1 MITQLL
7 FNGLFNALDGS
18 PDNLEITHIALG
30 TGTNAASK
38 SDTALQTEVF
48 RKAISSKSQSN
59 TQFIVKLSL
68 APAEAVFNIREV
80 GIFANATLTPGSG
93 TLIARANV
101 NIDKNASTQL
111 LLTYTITA
119 Q

>member
-1 MITQLL
+1 MVTQLF
-7 FNGLFNALDGS
+7 FNGLFDALDG
-18 PDNLEITHIALG
+18 DTCDFEITHIALG

-48 RKAISSKSQSN
+48 RKAISSKSRSSS
-59 TQFIVKLSL
+59 QFTVKLSL
-68 APAEAVFNIREV
+68 APSEAVFNIREV
-80 GIFANATLTPGSG
+80 GIFANATDTPGSG
-93 TLIARANV
+93 ILLARGNV

-111 LLTYTITA
+111 LIPCIITA